1 MVKIA
6 ALIVVLLVC
15 MAPALYNRIQP
26 TRDSSSAKDN
36 IGREAEVRRREQAER
51 MREYRRRHPP
61 YKGPKTDERINR
73 MMAECIVLMKG
84 LGVPIAESIA
94 PEVRLK
100 GFRAAYGRCCP
111 KGSLKNYTEYDY
123 YIEISGFARN
133 NTERSLRNTLIH
145 ELLHTV
151 PGGLCHTGEW
161 KKWATYVS
169 AKTGYNIQRFDGDE
183 TEQDKKNL
191 RAGCIE

>member
-6 ALIVVLLVC
+6 TLIVVLLVC
-15 MAPALYNRIQP
+15 LAPALYNRIHP
-26 TRDSSSAKDN
+26 TRDSPSAKDN
-36 IGREAEVRRREQAER
+36 IGREAEARRREQAER
-51 MREYRRRHPP
+51 MREYRRCHPP

-73 MMAECIVLMKG
+73 MMAECIVLMKD

-161 KKWATYVS
+161 KKWARYVS
-169 AKTGYNIQRFDGDE
+169 AKTGYNIHRFDGDD
-183 TEQDKKNL
+183 TEQDKKNI
-191 RAGCIE
+191 RAGCID

>member
-15 MAPALYNRIQP
+15 LAPALYNRIQP
-26 TRDSSSAKDN
+26 TRDSSSEKDKA
-36 IGREAEVRRREQAER
+36 EARRREQAER

-61 YKGPKTDERINR
+61 YKGPKTDEKINR
-73 MMAECIVLMKG
+73 MMAECIVL
-84 LGVPIAESIA
+84 L
-94 PEVRLK
+94 
-100 GFRAAYGRCCP
+100 
-111 KGSLKNYTEYDY
+111 
-123 YIEISGFARN
+123 

-161 KKWATYVS
+161 KKWARYVS
-169 AKTGYNIQRFDGDE
+169 AKTGYNIHRFDGDD
-183 TEQDKKNL
+183 TEQDKKNI
-191 RAGCIE
+191 RAGCID